1 MFISY
6 GKQNIDNSDLEA
18 VKNVLKSDFLTQGP
32 LVQQFESDL
41 KKRLKSKYATVVN
54 NGSSALLTI
63 GKILNWKKGDLIA
76 VPPITF
82 LSSVNTIEHCGAKP
96 LFIDINLNDYCMD
109 PNILEKALEKD
120 KKKKIKAAIIVDY
133 SGQPAQWEKFLAL
146 KRKYNIKLIND
157 NCHALGSSLNRDQG
171 YAVRYAD
178 LVSLSFHPVKAIT
191 TGEGGAILTNNINYE
206 KKAKALRTHGIIRK
220 TKEHWKYSME
230 ELGYNFILPDIN
242 CALGISQL
250 KKLNKFILARKKIA
264 KFYDELFQDQLKFNV
279 LKKIRNT
286 ENSYHLYP
294 LLVNFDKIK
303 KKKDEIIKEFL
314 ENNIKLQVHYIPV
327 NTQPYYKKKYRY
339 NKKNY
344 KNTDFFFKR
353 CISLPI
359 YYGLKINQLRF
370 IAKISKKIFNIK

>member
-120 KKKKIKAAIIVDY
+120 KKKK
-133 SGQPAQWEKFLAL
+133 L
-146 KRKYNIKLIND
+146 K
-157 NCHALGSSLNRDQG
+157 Q
-171 YAVRYAD
+171 
-178 LVSLSFHPVKAIT
+178 
-191 TGEGGAILTNNINYE
+191 
-206 KKAKALRTHGIIRK
+206 
-220 TKEHWKYSME
+220 
-230 ELGYNFILPDIN
+230 
-242 CALGISQL
+242 QL
-250 KKLNKFILARKKIA
+250 
-264 KFYDELFQDQLKFNV
+264 
-279 LKKIRNT
+279 
-286 ENSYHLYP
+286 
-294 LLVNFDKIK
+294 
-303 KKKDEIIKEFL
+303 
-314 ENNIKLQVHYIPV
+314 
-327 NTQPYYKKKYRY
+327 
-339 NKKNY
+339 
-344 KNTDFFFKR
+344 
-353 CISLPI
+353 
-359 YYGLKINQLRF
+359 
-370 IAKISKKIFNIK
+370 